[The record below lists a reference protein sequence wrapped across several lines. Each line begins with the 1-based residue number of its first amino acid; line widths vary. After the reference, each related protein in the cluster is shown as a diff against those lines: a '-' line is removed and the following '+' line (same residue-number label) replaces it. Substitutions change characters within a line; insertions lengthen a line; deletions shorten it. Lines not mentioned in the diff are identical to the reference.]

1 MNHFFFVFFQKKK
14 KKSKSPQIVFFN
26 LEAKQILKQ
35 QLESF
40 VIKLGKEALKIKK
53 SFNFKL
59 MLMEK

>member
-1 MNHFFFVFFQKKK
+1 MNHFFFIFFQKEQ